1 MSGTDLVAGG
11 ALLTRLAVR
20 RERFTAPLGVVALP
34 VLVIV
39 TGASMAAL
47 YASPGARAEV
57 RSGAASNVAFRLL
70 LGPLGS
76 DTTIASI
83 TTWRVGLFLLLVAGV
98 LASVLI
104 TRNTRAQEE
113 SGQLEIIR
121 SGAVGPAAPMLVAV
135 AIATVAGV
143 ATGCVMATATAAIGA
158 PGEAAAAVGVQYCVV
173 SLAVIGIAAVANQL
187 AATARTA
194 TAVAVSVLVGGY
206 ILRGVADVV
215 DGAGW
220 LRWVSPLGW
229 GELID
234 PFGRRDPVPVVLC
247 VALFVVGVVG
257 AAMIAMRRDLG
268 AGIRS
273 RREGPAGS
281 TRLGSVGA
289 LTARVSGPAI
299 VPWVSAVAVYCLL
312 LGFLVSSVGDLVPD
326 GGGVADVVRDLGGG
340 GALARS
346 VMTAV
351 LGFVGVIAGLA
362 AVAVVVR
369 ARGDEAAGRTEQ
381 VLAGAVS
388 RTRWFASVAVA
399 SLGTAV
405 VVVAGAAL
413 AIVAGHS
420 ISSGVSTSPTAGEVM
435 AAGAVQIPGSVAL
448 AAVVVA
454 AYGWGSRWVPLG
466 WVAVLGDA
474 VLAQFGSL
482 LGLPTWVRDIAPHA
496 HVVATAPEAVS
507 ISTTLLTLAGAA
519 VLIAFGWW
527 GFRRRDIPG

>member
-1 MSGTDLVAGG
+1 MTGTDLAAGAG
-11 ALLTRLAVR
+11 LLTRLAVR
-20 RERFTAPLGVVALP
+20 RERFTTPLGMLALP
-34 VLVIV
+34 VLVVV
-39 TGASMAAL
+39 TGASMASL
-47 YASPGARAEV
+47 YASPGDRAEL

-98 LASVLI
+98 LASLLI

-113 SGQLEIIR
+113 SGLLEIVR
-121 SGAVGPAAPMLVAV
+121 SGAVGAATPLLVAV
-135 AIATVAGV
+135 AIASTAGV
-143 ATGCVMATATAAIGA
+143 ATGCVMAIATAAIGA
-158 PGEAAAAVGVQYCVV
+158 PGVAAVAVGVQYCVV
-173 SLAVIGIAAVANQL
+173 SLAVIGVAAMVNQL

-194 TAVAVSVLVGGY
+194 TATAVSVLVGGY
-206 ILRGVADVV
+206 LLRGVADVV

-247 VALFVVGVVG
+247 VALFAASVVG
-257 AAMIAMRRDLG
+257 AAMIAVRRDLG
-268 AGIRS
+268 EGIRS

-289 LTARVSGPAI
+289 LMARVSGPAI
-299 VPWVSAVAVYCLL
+299 VPWVSAVVVYCLL
-312 LGFLVSSVGDLVPD
+312 LGFLLSSVGDLVPD

-340 GALARS
+340 GGLARS

-369 ARGDEAAGRTEQ
+369 TRGDEAAGRTEQ
-381 VLAGAVS
+381 VLATATS
-388 RTRWFASVAVA
+388 RTRWFASMAAAVF
-399 SLGTAV
+399 GTSVLV
-405 VVVAGAAL
+405 VVGATL
-413 AIVAGHS
+413 AIVVGHG
-420 ISSGVSTSPTAGEVM
+420 ISSGVSTSPTAGDVL
-435 AAGAVQIPGSVAL
+435 AAGAVQIPGSIAV
-448 AAVVVA
+448 AAVAVA

-466 WVAVLGDA
+466 WVAVVGDA
-474 VLAQFGSL
+474 VLAQFGDL
-482 LGLPTWVRDIAPHA
+482 LGLPMWVRDIAPHA
-496 HVVATAPEAVS
+496 HVVATAPDAVGVW
-507 ISTTLLTLAGAA
+507 TPVLTLGGAA
-519 VLIAFGWW
+519 ALVAFGWW